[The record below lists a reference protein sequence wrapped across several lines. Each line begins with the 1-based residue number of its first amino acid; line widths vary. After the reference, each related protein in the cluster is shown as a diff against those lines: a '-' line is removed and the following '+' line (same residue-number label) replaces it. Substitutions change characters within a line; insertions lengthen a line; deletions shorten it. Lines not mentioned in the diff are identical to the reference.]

1 MQSTRSQ
8 RRLIGVLTPSSNTVL
23 EPVTSAI
30 LSGVPGAS
38 AHFSRFEVTRIA
50 LSNHA
55 LAQFDIA
62 PMLAAARLLAD
73 ARVGVIGWSGTSASW
88 LGFDRDEVL
97 CRILE
102 RETGIAAC
110 TSVLA
115 LNALIDRHPRKR
127 FGLVTPYTEDVNAR
141 IVANYAASGYTVVA
155 DARSDISDNFS
166 FSEVPPE
173 RVAEMSRKVA
183 RADPDAV
190 VIMCTNMQGAEI
202 APALEAEL
210 GIPVYDSTA
219 AVVWDALRKLGVD
232 TGLVKGW
239 GRMFQA
245 P

>member
-1 MQSTRSQ
+1 MRPA

-50 LSNHA
+50 LSDRSS
-55 LAQFDIA
+55 AQFDTA

-88 LGFDRDEVL
+88 LGFDRDVAL
-97 CRILE
+97 CQAIE
-102 RETGIAAC
+102 RETGIPAC

-127 FGLVTPYTEDVNAR
+127 FGLVTPYTQDVNAR
-141 IVANYAASGYTVVA
+141 IVANYEASGYTVAA
-155 DARSDISDNFS
+155 DARCDIADNFS
-166 FSEVPPE
+166 FSEVPPD
-173 RVAEMSRKVA
+173 RVAGMCRTVA
-183 RADPDAV
+183 SADPDAI

-210 GIPVYDSTA
+210 DIPVYDSTA
-219 AVVWDALRKLGVD
+219 AVVWAALRKLGADPGMVE
-232 TGLVKGW
+232 GW

-245 P
+245 R